1 MELTSFVLGVC
12 AVIMLIVVVG
22 TFGNYRLINTLMKDN
37 DQLQKDLVNSYS
49 EMSKIESKLYR
60 HIDSRVDKVNDIL
73 TREMTELKN
82 K

>member
-22 TFGNYRLINTLMKDN
+22 TFGNYRLINALMKDN